1 MFCLFFF
8 PRAIIWTF
16 GNRSRA
22 ICGHQD
28 DPDFS
33 QDVREEVNTVCFQYG
48 PFNRTL
54 LFTQAKCFY
63 EDCRFPQNHFRV
75 HQYWLSTGATL
86 KRHKQTSKKVK
97 RHNQT
102 HIQRKQGQGEQ
113 GSNSQITRFFHLR
126 KLGNCSMF
134 GTSILVHWLNSHL
147 TNRNV
152 CSRKTKKKNVASA
165 IFCEQAVHLPRV
177 YKLITCLSGSKEI
190 QFKEASPF
198 G

>member
-1 MFCLFFF
+1 MAGWLVGRLASNSCVWFNSSKCFVYFF

-16 GNRSRA
+16 GNKSRA

-28 DPDFS
+28 DPAFS
-33 QDVREEVNTVCFQYG
+33 QDVREDVNTVCFQYG

-126 KLGNCSMF
+126 KLGNCGMF

-152 CSRKTKKKNVASA
+152 CSRKTKKKCS
-165 IFCEQAVHLPRV
+165 FCDFLW
-177 YKLITCLSGSKEI
+177 TSCT
-190 QFKEASPF
+190 SPE
-198 G
+198 GV